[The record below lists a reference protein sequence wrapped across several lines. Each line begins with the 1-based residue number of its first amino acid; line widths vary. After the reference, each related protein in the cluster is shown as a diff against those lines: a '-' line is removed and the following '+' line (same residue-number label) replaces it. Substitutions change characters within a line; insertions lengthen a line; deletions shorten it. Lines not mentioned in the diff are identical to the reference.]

1 MSGNFCYINPKNSLA
16 KDAKINSLVAKI
28 IQKVA
33 EIPNHQEYKNNMELL
48 KMVCLIVEHAIDNT
62 GKKEKLRIDKKDIV
76 FAVYTRIWNGF
87 SPQDIKSL
95 EANIAYLHENNLII
109 KKGMWSIVKHSVC
122 DWFNRKIL
130 N

>member
-48 KMVCLIVEHAIDNT
+48 KMVCLMVEHAIDNT

-76 FAVYTRIWNGF
+76 FSVYTRIWNGF

-109 KKGMWSIVKHSVC
+109 KKGMWCIVKHSVC

>member
-1 MSGNFCYINPKNSLA
+1 MSGNFCYIMPKNSLA

-48 KMVCLIVEHAIDNT
+48 KMICLMVEHAIDNKNT
-62 GKKEKLRIDKKDIV
+62 KIKIDKKDIV
-76 FAVYTRIWNGF
+76 FSVYTRLWNAI
-87 SPQDIKSL
+87 SPADLKTL
-95 EANIAYLHENNLII
+95 DANIQYLHENNCII

-122 DWFNRKIL
+122 DWLSRKII

>member
-1 MSGNFCYINPKNSLA
+1 MSSNFCYINPKNSLA

-48 KMVCLIVEHAIDNT
+48 KMVCLMVEHAIDNT
-62 GKKEKLRIDKKDIV
+62 GKKDKLRIDKKDIV
-76 FAVYTRIWNGF
+76 FSVYTRLWNAM
-87 SPQDIKSL
+87 SPLDIKAL
-95 EANIAYLHENNLII
+95 DANIQYLHENGQII
-109 KKGMWSIVKHSVC
+109 KKGLWSVIKHSIC
-122 DWFNRKIL
+122 DWCNRKIL

>member
-1 MSGNFCYINPKNSLA
+1 MSSNFCYIMPKNSLA

-48 KMVCLIVEHAIDNT
+48 KMICLMVEHAIDNT
-62 GKKEKLRIDKKDIV
+62 GKKDKLRIDKKDIV
-76 FAVYTRIWNGF
+76 FQVYTRIWNAI
-87 SPQDIKSL
+87 SPADLKTL
-95 EANIAYLHENNLII
+95 DANIQYLHENNCII
-109 KKGMWSIVKHSVC
+109 KKGIWSIAKHSVC

>member
-33 EIPNHQEYKNNMELL
+33 EIPNHHDYKNNMELL
-48 KMVCLIVEHAIDNT
+48 KMVCLMVEHAIDNT
-62 GKKEKLRIDKKDIV
+62 GKKDKLRIDKKDIV
-76 FAVYTRIWNGF
+76 FQVYIRLWNGF
-87 SPQDIKSL
+87 SPSDIKAL
-95 EANIAYLHENNLII
+95 EANISYLHENGQII
-109 KKGMWSIVKHSVC
+109 KKSIWSVVKHSVC
-122 DWFNRKIL
+122 DWFSRKIL